1 MVYQVIALILIST
14 FYLSYCIKNI
24 LLKKK
29 SIEVNQ
35 LGKNESKGI
44 KLYRFE
50 KKLKFFTYLMVIIQ
64 YASIIIDDEW
74 YYVNVP
80 DYIKI
85 IGLVLLC
92 ISNIIFLL
100 SIYCMKDNWRVGINF
115 TNESNNKTELV
126 KTGIYKISRNPAFL
140 GFDLLYI
147 GLLFVFSN
155 PVNLIMT
162 IILVWM
168 FDEQIKYEE
177 QYLLFQFKDE
187 YEEYVKKTKR
197 YFLFF

>member
-14 FYLSYCIKNI
+14 FYLSYCIKNK

-80 DYIKI
+80 DCIKI

-187 YEEYVKKTKR
+187 YEEYMKKTKR